1 MASYRL
7 YCLDGA
13 GRIDLAEWIE
23 ADSDAHAV
31 AQARE
36 LKDGALRCEVWAGR
50 RLVASLSASDFR
62 PAATASPQLHL

>member
-13 GRIDLAEWIE
+13 GRIGLAEWIE
-23 ADSDAHAV
+23 AKSDADAL

-36 LKDGALRCEVWAGR
+36 LKDGALRCEVWAGP
-50 RLVASLSASDFR
+50 RLVGSLSVSDFR
-62 PAATASPQLHL
+62 PPATASPQPHL